1 MNPTLI
7 RTLDKQRTLDFF
19 SPRAGETKLGQSI
32 HLAEQYQ
39 DWQAV
44 SDGGCR
50 YVLLGVPE
58 QIGPRANC
66 GKGGAHQGWQAFLS
80 AFLNLQDNQQMS
92 GGQILLLGELIC
104 DDLPDSDDLDT
115 LREQCEELDH
125 RLLQVL
131 GPVFAA
137 GLIPIV
143 IGGGH
148 NNAYA
153 IIRACSEV
161 TGTPLAVTNL
171 DPHADFR
178 QQEGRHSGNAFR
190 YAHAQ
195 GYLSHYSIVGLHE
208 QKNSQ
213 EALQA
218 LEENGFPWFSIQQI
232 QWRREFTFTQALEQV
247 LDYLNRADRPVGVE
261 LDLDAISDMPTSA
274 ITRAGVALDDAIY
287 YLHRMAKQSNV
298 HYLHLAEAAP
308 ERHPAGQEAGR
319 RVTGQALA
327 EMVSVFIKAVE

>member
-1 MNPTLI
+1 MKPALI
-7 RTLDKQRTLDFF
+7 RTLDKQRILSFVNQR
-19 SPRAGETKLGQSI
+19 PGETKLGQSVR
-32 HLAEQYQ
+32 LPAQYQ
-39 DWQAV
+39 HWQAAHN
-44 SDGGCR
+44 DGCR

-58 QIGPRANC
+58 QTGPRANC

-80 AFLNLQDNQQMS
+80 AFLNLQDNHLM
-92 GGQILLLGELIC
+92 GGEQLLLLGELVC
-104 DDLPDSDDLDT
+104 DDLPDSEDT
-115 LREQCEELDH
+115 GQLRQQCEELDR
-125 RLLQVL
+125 RLLEVL
-131 GPVFAA
+131 RPIFAA
-137 GLIPIV
+137 DLMPIV

-153 IIRACSEV
+153 MIRACSEV
-161 TGTPLAVTNL
+161 RGQPLAVSNL

-195 GYLSHYSIVGLHE
+195 GYLSHYSILGLHE

-218 LEENGFPWFSIQQI
+218 LAQSGFPWFSIQQI
-232 QWRREFTFTQALEQV
+232 QWRRELTFTQALEKV
-247 LDYLNRADRPVGVE
+247 LAYLKGSNLPVGAE

-274 ITRAGVALDDAIY
+274 ITHAGMALDDAIY
-287 YLHRMAKQSNV
+287 YLHRLASETRVQ
-298 HYLHLAEAAP
+298 YLHLAEAAP
-308 ERHPAGQEAGR
+308 QRHPAGEEAGI

-327 EMVSVFIKAVE
+327 ELACTFIRAVR